1 MILDILL
8 GLFVFGAFYKGYTK
22 GIIYSMLSLI
32 AIIVGII
39 IAMNFSSF
47 AAVWLAKNFNLPSI
61 ILPVLSFVLV
71 LIAVIAS
78 IKLVAILTEKILKAI
93 MLNFVN
99 KIAGALVWSFIVVL
113 IFSVLVYFVDQAG
126 FLTSAVKQASM
137 TYPLVKSLGPEGLSI
152 FQTFIPYLKESF
164 ELLNKTVQ
172 EAASAH

>member
-126 FLTSAVKQASM
+126 FLTSAVKQASI

-152 FQTFIPYLKESF
+152 FQTFTPYLEESF

-172 EAASAH
+172 EAAAH

>member
-32 AIIVGII
+32 AIIAGII

-78 IKLVAILTEKILKAI
+78 IKLVAILTEKILEAI

-126 FLTSAVKQASM
+126 FLTSAVKQASI

-152 FQTFIPYLKESF
+152 FRTFTPYLKESF

-172 EAASAH
+172 EAAAH

>member
-32 AIIVGII
+32 AIIAGII

-126 FLTSAVKQASM
+126 FLTSAVKQASI

-152 FQTFIPYLKESF
+152 FRTFTPYLKESF

-172 EAASAH
+172 EAAAH

>member
-32 AIIVGII
+32 AIMVGII

-126 FLTSAVKQASM
+126 FLTLAVKQASI

-152 FQTFIPYLKESF
+152 FQTLTPYLKESF

-172 EAASAH
+172 EAAAH